1 MRVLRRPRIGSRS
14 SRLIHCDVISFVN
27 YHFHLSEK
35 NSNKQQEFDSAD
47 RSAGRRGAVF
57 FKHWGHVLLLLC
69 SISIGV
75 PGLPLI

>member
-1 MRVLRRPRIGSRS
+1 MGRLQSQKRNRS
-14 SRLIHCDVISFVN
+14 TELYGVTSKVFVN